1 MVAAVGRAPT
11 KGVGLESKMSLDS
24 GPMAT
29 TDARGEQRQRV
40 LDTAAAMFAER
51 GFDEVTMAEIAVR
64 AAVARATVFNYF
76 GSKHALIE
84 AITDTVLDFYRA
96 MLDDALADE
105 ATPTPLLLRKLCA
118 DMAAGIESQRSLF
131 RGVFREIARIQLGL
145 DAGEVAQRA
154 NEDAASRLLC
164 LIQRGQARDELT
176 NALSAEALASAF
188 QSLTNGTITNWLYQ
202 DPTRPLTVRMRDA
215 AEVFLSSIELPGPR
229 ARPKG
234 VRK

>member
-1 MVAAVGRAPT
+1 MTAT
-11 KGVGLESKMSLDS
+11 DS
-24 GPMAT
+24 R
-29 TDARGEQRQRV
+29 DEQRQRV
-40 LDTAAAMFAER
+40 LDTAAGLFAER
-51 GFDEVTMAEIAVR
+51 GFDEVTMAEIAEG

-96 MLDDALADE
+96 MLDEALADE
-105 ATPTPLLLRKLCA
+105 ATPTPLLMRKLCD

-154 NEDAASRLLC
+154 NEDAASRLLR
-164 LIQRGQARDELT
+164 LIERGQERGELT
-176 NALSAEALASAF
+176 DALSAEALASAF
-188 QSLTNGTITNWLYQ
+188 HSLTNGTITNWLYQ

-215 AEVFLSSIELPGPR
+215 AEVFLSSIELPRRR